1 MTARD
6 IVFTVTIVAV
16 IAFGFWW
23 AFLDTAPRLSKAE
36 LDELIQ
42 QTDEEVADFQA
53 DIQRRSRLWDLPAS
67 ADISPC
73 TVDYYATGD
82 VNEVILRRWPCND

>member
-1 MTARD
+1 MSARD

-53 DIQRRSRLWDLPAS
+53 DIQRRSRLWDTPAS
-67 ADISPC
+67 PDLRYWGQYSATPGMHGSP
-73 TVDYYATGD
+73 DD
-82 VNEVILRRWPCND
+82 PR